1 MPNNY
6 RMVVLIAL
14 AGLVLSCAAPATQV
28 TNMSSQSMLP
38 AVKIDRHP
46 EPSDY
51 RGFNVYTEIPKY
63 NPNST
68 DAWQVDLRSSDLTKL
83 DLSISEGDLLYADF
97 DSKTQ
102 WPVPDKMPADF
113 DWQTILEVGKDP
125 GLGIRGL
132 HDQGI
137 TGAGVGIAIIDNTLL
152 VDHIEYKDRIRVYE
166 EAEDITGGW
175 LQTQMH
181 GPAVA
186 SIAVGQTV
194 GVAPGADLYFIA
206 TSMCQG
212 QYQSVDFACLA
223 KSVRRVIAIN
233 EGLPA
238 DHKIRVLSMSIGWE
252 SQSKGYDEI
261 TKAVIEAKAA
271 GIFVISSS
279 LFETYGFKFH
289 GLGRNPLAD
298 PNEFQSYEPGSWWQK
313 RFYEQGLSAD
323 TLLVPMDSR
332 TTASPTGI
340 EDYVFYRQGGW
351 SWSIPYLAG
360 MYALAVQVKPEITSE
375 EFWKTALRTGRTIQI
390 SHDGRE
396 YEFGVILDPR
406 ALIEEVQNK

>member
-1 MPNNY
+1 MSNNY
-6 RMVVLIAL
+6 RMIVMIAL
-14 AGLVLSCAAPATQV
+14 AGLVVSCAAPAIQV
-28 TNMSSQSMLP
+28 TATPSQPMLP
-38 AVKIDRHP
+38 EVKIDRHP
-46 EPSDY
+46 KPTDY
-51 RGFNVYTEIPKY
+51 SGFNVYTVLPKY
-63 NPNST
+63 DPNST

-83 DLSISEGDLLYADF
+83 DLSKSENDLLYADF

-102 WPVPDKMPADF
+102 WPTPDKMPADF

-137 TGAGVGIAIIDNTLL
+137 NGAGVGIAIIDQTLL

-166 EAEDITGGW
+166 EADDITGGW

-194 GVAPGADLYFIA
+194 GVAPDADLYFIA
-206 TSMCQG
+206 TSMCSRG
-212 QYQSVDFACLA
+212 TYRSVDFACLA

-233 EGLPA
+233 ETLPA
-238 DHKIRVLSMSIGWE
+238 EHKIRVLSMSIGWGP
-252 SQSKGYDEI
+252 QSKGYDEI
-261 TKAVIEAKAA
+261 TDAVIEAKAA

-279 LFETYGFKFH
+279 LFETYGFKFQ
-289 GLGRNPLAD
+289 GLGRDPLAD
-298 PNEFQSYEPGSWWQK
+298 PNEFQSYGPGSWWQES
-313 RFYEQGLSAD
+313 FYEQGLSAD

-360 MYALAVQVKPEITSE
+360 MYALSVQVKPEITPE
-375 EFWKTALRTGRTIQI
+375 EFWKTALSTGKTIKIRHGEQDYDLGI
-390 SHDGRE
+390 
-396 YEFGVILDPR
+396 ILDPHS
-406 ALIEEVQNK
+406 LIEALKE